1 MEKFPVGTY
10 IRQRRQD
17 LGLTQEELCKSLSIS
32 VSTLSRIENG
42 RYNPSLATTDLL
54 FGKLGL
60 PSGLILQLAP
70 ENEIEIDNLQDEIW
84 NNSIRFWR
92 ASKKDRPKIRE
103 GILED
108 LKKLEEMAGEGNPY
122 IQQFILSVQVSVDG
136 PDGPFPPKK
145 KLAMLMKALKLT
157 VPRFSLKKLLSF
169 RYTKAEISIII
180 KMAKAYA
187 GAGDRKEAIDILSQ
201 LLQYIEKNKR
211 KINRYSGLFCAAAH
225 NCAIYMGLEKQYEQ
239 SAALARKGWDVC
251 IKYGDYQYLAG
262 FLAILGECYYF
273 LGDIPQST
281 DFYHQARTIYRAVR
295 DENNLPI
302 IEREMKERLGIVFPD
317 QG

>member
-17 LGLTQEELCKSLSIS
+17 LGLTQEELCKSLNLS
-32 VSTLSRIENG
+32 VSTLSRVENG
-42 RYNPSLATTDLL
+42 RYNPSLATADLL

-70 ENEIEIDNLQDEIW
+70 ENEIEIDNLQDEIH
-84 NNSIRFWR
+84 NNAIRFRR
-92 ASKKDRPKIRE
+92 ASMKDRPKIRE

-108 LKKLEEMAGEGNPY
+108 LKKLEEMAGDGNPY
-122 IQQFILSVQVSVDG
+122 IQQFILSMQVSVGG
-136 PDGPFPPKK
+136 PEGPFPPKK
-145 KLAMLMKALKLT
+145 RLSMLMKAIKLT
-157 VPRFSLKKLLSF
+157 VPRFSLDKLLSF
-169 RYTKAEISIII
+169 RYAKAEVTIII
-180 KMAKAYA
+180 KIAKTYA
-187 GAGDRKEAIDILSQ
+187 GAGDRKKAIDILSQ

-211 KINRYSGLFCAAAH
+211 KISRYSGHFCAAAH
-225 NCAIYMGLEKQYEQ
+225 NCAIYLGLEKQYEQ
-239 SAALARKGWDVC
+239 SIALARKGWETC
-251 IKYGDYQYLAG
+251 IKYGDYQFLAG

-295 DENNLPI
+295 DENNLSI
-302 IEREMKERLGIVFPD
+302 IEQEMKERLGIAFPD
-317 QG
+317 HQ